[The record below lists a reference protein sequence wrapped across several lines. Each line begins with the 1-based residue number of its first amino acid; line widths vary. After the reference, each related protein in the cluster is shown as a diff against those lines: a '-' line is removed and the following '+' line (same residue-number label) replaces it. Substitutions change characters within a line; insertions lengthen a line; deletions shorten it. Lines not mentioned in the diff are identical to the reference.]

1 MKKKKSKNKQLMFI
15 QMLFIRNTTVYE
27 KKLEEQ
33 HVYANTY
40 SKLKF
45 VVSCCAYRKVRRDF
59 GFFSSVNHLSE
70 GRVNANQTVTCLP
83 SLAENDSRLLRNS
96 KGNPN
101 GEWIFLSKEGRR
113 QMLLYSYK

>member
-27 KKLEEQ
+27 KK
-33 HVYANTY
+33 
-40 SKLKF
+40 KLGNSMFIQTLKAKF

-59 GFFSSVNHLSE
+59 GFFSSVNHLRE
-70 GRVNANQTVTCLP
+70 GRVNANQTATCLP